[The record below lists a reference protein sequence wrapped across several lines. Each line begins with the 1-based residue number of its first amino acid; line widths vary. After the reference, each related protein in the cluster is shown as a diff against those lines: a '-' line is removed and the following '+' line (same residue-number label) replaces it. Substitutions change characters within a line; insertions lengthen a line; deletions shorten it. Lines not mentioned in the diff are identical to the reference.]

1 MIEKLLNKSKE
12 QAKEYGHEYVTI
24 EHIALVLLEEK
35 EILEVCKQLEIDVDK
50 LRQDL
55 IDYLDDNEYNNL
67 KHVSGSTGDPKKTL
81 AVERVFQRAF
91 AQSIFNGREHVTS
104 IDLLVSVSEELA
116 VIPPMSDNTSV
127 VDLLSNPLAVNLAY
141 SSSATLELSI
151 LTAFVLEIPKVNEA

>member
-1 MIEKLLNKSKE
+1 MIEKVLKLSIK
-12 QAKEYGHEYVTI
+12 QANEYGHEYVTI
-24 EHIALVLLEEK
+24 EHIALVLLEDK

-55 IDYLDDNEYNNL
+55 IDYLDDSEYNNL

-104 IDLLVSVSEELA
+104 IDLLVSITNENNSHANYFISLNGLDRQKLIEHLSSGHAEGDF
-116 VIPPMSDNTSV
+116 SDCLLYTS
-127 VDLLSNPLAVNLAY
+127 DAAD
-141 SSSATLELSI
+141 E
-151 LTAFVLEIPKVNEA
+151 

>member
-104 IDLLVSVSEELA
+104 IDLLVS
-116 VIPPMSDNTSV
+116 
-127 VDLLSNPLAVNLAY
+127 
-141 SSSATLELSI
+141 
-151 LTAFVLEIPKVNEA
+151 LTATTGLEFPKECTLSLESLISKVPSNFSFFKTL